1 MVYGKYVILSDPY
14 NSGKDIKMSWKR
26 FTTDECLVLFCST
39 KNAEEDAR
47 LENALPKNYRNAEK
61 LQIEKAKQRKFKKEQ
76 ERIAEENRIKQEEFE
91 REQKWNWDSIVQ
103 TFGEDGKKKLNDFNP
118 SSPKIDKYNVIKFLN
133 KYGVNI
139 ISKIDKDVR
148 GLGKGSAKKTYI
160 LPIIEGL
167 AELAKDKG
175 VNQTVIDNFKKTCIN
190 QELDAL
196 FYTDEK
202 VIMEEVRKMLKLINK

>member
-1 MVYGKYVILSDPY
+1 M
-14 NSGKDIKMSWKR
+14 
-26 FTTDECLVLFCST
+26 
-39 KNAEEDAR
+39 
-47 LENALPKNYRNAEK
+47 
-61 LQIEKAKQRKFKKEQ
+61 
-76 ERIAEENRIKQEEFE
+76 
-91 REQKWNWDSIVQ
+91 
-103 TFGEDGKKKLNDFNP
+103 
-118 SSPKIDKYNVIKFLN
+118 N